1 MQSAAKHDSQSSKGF
16 KMAITASYSLSAIVA
31 ASLLLSL
38 AAAAARPRQTVP
50 SQEPIFECTA
60 VIGAEPFDELVK
72 RVVTT
77 AENQAF
83 LTTQSVDPHLHPVS
97 VLPSGQWETK
107 EPGAT
112 TWCRT
117 SLLQQ

>member
-1 MQSAAKHDSQSSKGF
+1 
-16 KMAITASYSLSAIVA
+16 MAITASYSLSAIIA

-38 AAAAARPRQTVP
+38 AAAARPRQTVP
-50 SQEPIFECTA
+50 SQEPIFDCTA
-60 VIGAEPFDELVK
+60 VIGAEPFNDLVK

-112 TWCRT
+112 TWC
-117 SLLQQ
+117 SSSMFQQQE